1 MTIRKAKPGDLA
13 TVTDLTRR
21 AYEHYVPII
30 GGEPMP
36 MGEDYAPRIA
46 DGAGLGCWR
55 TRAATAGLIVLEHRE
70 DALFIFSVAI
80 APDHQGKGLG
90 QRLLS
95 YAEDVARRH
104 GLRKVALF
112 TNAKMER
119 NIAIYRRF
127 RLHRDAPPR
136 ASDQRRFRHR
146 RHGKDARFHRQT
158 EVC

>member
-1 MTIRKAKPGDLA
+1 MFRSSAASRCRWVRI
-13 TVTDLTRR
+13 TRR
-21 AYEHYVPII
+21 ASPTARSRLL
-30 GGEPMP
+30 
-36 MGEDYAPRIA
+36 EDE
-46 DGAGLGCWR
+46 G
-55 TRAATAGLIVLEHRE
+55 ATAGLIVLEHRD

-127 RLHRDAPPR
+127 GFIETRRR
-136 ASDQRRFRHR
+136 AHPTSAGFVIVDMEKTLGSTDKRRS
-146 RHGKDARFHRQT
+146 A
-158 EVC
+158 